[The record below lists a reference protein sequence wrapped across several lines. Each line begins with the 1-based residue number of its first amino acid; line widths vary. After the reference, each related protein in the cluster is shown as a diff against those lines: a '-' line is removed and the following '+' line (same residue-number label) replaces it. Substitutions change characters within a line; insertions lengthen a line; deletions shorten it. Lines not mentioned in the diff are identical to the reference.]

1 MQRRNIL
8 VVGAGPVGSVAA
20 LACARF
26 GHTVTLLE
34 AQAQIDDSPR
44 ASTTQPPTLEIIAE
58 LGLIDEYIR
67 VGLVAR
73 TFEFWD
79 RPTLTRIAEFDFERL
94 RDETDFPFVVQTEQH
109 KLANM
114 ALERLRRL
122 PNVELVMGVAVSGV
136 EQDEKQV
143 TVTAG
148 ERLFRADYVIGADGG
163 RSTVRKSLDIDF
175 EGYTWPERFLVITTK
190 FDFERL
196 RDETDFPFVVQ
207 TEQHKLA
214 NMALERLRRL
224 PNVELVMGVAVS
236 GVEQDEKQVTVTA
249 GERLFRAD
257 YVIGADGGRSTVR
270 KSLDIEFEGYTWPER
285 FLVITTKFDFAAAL
299 GCCYRNYMADPHEW
313 TNLFKVAGD
322 DLKGRWRA
330 VFNTREDESDEE
342 ALSDPAVRARLGRI
356 YVPDGERDY
365 LHLNLYNVH
374 QRVAKNFRKG
384 RVFLCGDAA
393 HVNNPIGGLGLNSG
407 IHEAW
412 DLAELLDK
420 VLRQEADNAS
430 LDAYEARRRPLN
442 IEYVQEQTVANKKRL
457 EEREPAQR
465 ERRFQELRD
474 MAQDPQRHKAFLM
487 RASLLESARRAIRN

>member
-26 GHTVTLLE
+26 GHTVTLVE

-148 ERLFRADYVIGADGG
+148 ERLFG
-163 RSTVRKSLDIDF
+163 
-175 EGYTWPERFLVITTK
+175 
-190 FDFERL
+190 
-196 RDETDFPFVVQ
+196 
-207 TEQHKLA
+207 
-214 NMALERLRRL
+214 
-224 PNVELVMGVAVS
+224 
-236 GVEQDEKQVTVTA
+236 
-249 GERLFRAD
+249 AD

-299 GCCYRNYMADPHEW
+299 GCCYRNYMADPQEW

-322 DLKGRWRA
+322 DLTGRWRA

-342 ALSDPAVRARLGRI
+342 ALSDTAVRARLGRI
-356 YVPDGERDY
+356 HVPDGQRDY

-412 DLAELLDK
+412 DLADLLNRA
-420 VLRQEADNAS
+420 LRGEGAD
-430 LDAYEARRRPLN
+430 LDEYENRRRPLN

-465 ERRFQELRD
+465 ERRFQELRA